1 MTDTTNLNMLS
12 LEGMVLK
19 SWAKV
24 KCCIW
29 SEHSILVIT
38 NNCFL
43 VDVFKLDEDVAM
55 IFCNINFVVFLEF
68 KNEFDGDF
76 AIGGAVMLIRTLLI
90 RLIHIS
96 HLTITG
102 GGVVC
107 FRHCRRIYE
116 LLLRR
121 SYGKL
126 VPWCKVQQPI

>member
-19 SWAKV
+19 SRAEI

-29 SEHSILVIT
+29 SERSILVIT

-68 KNEFDGDF
+68 KNEFNGDF

-90 RLIHIS
+90 
-96 HLTITG
+96 
-102 GGVVC
+102 
-107 FRHCRRIYE
+107 
-116 LLLRR
+116 
-121 SYGKL
+121 
-126 VPWCKVQQPI
+126 